1 VVEQVIWKVGMVQDI
16 DEVGVVVVLEEV
28 GWVKV
33 KFARGVYSGTH
44 SQPWM
49 GMNGCAVCAET

>member
-1 VVEQVIWKVGMVQDI
+1 MVQDI

-28 GWVKV
+28 GWERV
-33 KFARGVYSGTH
+33 KFVRGVYSGTH

-49 GMNGCAVCAET
+49 GMNGCALCAET